1 MIGVDRLA
9 NDSSLGVADKG
20 EELGYAGLL
29 TELSRKAFND
39 LGEIEV
45 LFQEEFF
52 VGCAQGFDVLVGESP
67 ALQSDLVDAAD
78 RCGIAIDDGE
88 RWDILHDFGA
98 ASDDGMLSDAA
109 KLMGAGEPGNDDII
123 LHDGMAA
130 KGPVIGEDDVITDL
144 AIVRDV

>member
-45 LFQEEFF
+45 LF
-52 VGCAQGFDVLVGESP
+52 
-67 ALQSDLVDAAD
+67 
-78 RCGIAIDDGE
+78 
-88 RWDILHDFGA
+88 
-98 ASDDGMLSDAA
+98 
-109 KLMGAGEPGNDDII
+109 
-123 LHDGMAA
+123 
-130 KGPVIGEDDVITDL
+130 
-144 AIVRDV
+144 